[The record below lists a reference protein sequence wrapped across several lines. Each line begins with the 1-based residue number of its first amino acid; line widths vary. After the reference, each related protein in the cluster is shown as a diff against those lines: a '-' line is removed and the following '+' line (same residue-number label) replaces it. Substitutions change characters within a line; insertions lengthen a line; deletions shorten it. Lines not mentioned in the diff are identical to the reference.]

1 MEPIHIQ
8 SFVAAS
14 PEKVW
19 RQLLERPEVVLD
31 ALPVTAWPEPREE
44 RAPARLSVRWPI
56 GGDAPATALEIT
68 LDPISAGTRVEVRH
82 DGWPDGPGIEDV
94 FAGHFAGWLQA
105 LAALGLLVESDKD
118 ARASTAQLSR
128 TGRYFASVE
137 VPASADAAFRALTDP
152 RVLPQWSAG
161 ALSDAAVTDRI
172 EGRYARWA
180 LSAAPGGAAREVVV
194 ILRPTPR
201 GTHCA
206 LAEYGVTD
214 RSASSRWPKMLEH
227 LAQFLR

>member
-1 MEPIHIQ
+1 MEAIHIQ
-8 SFVAAS
+8 SFVAAP

-19 RQLLERPEVVLD
+19 RRLLERPDVVLD
-31 ALPVTAWPEPREE
+31 ALPATAWPESREE

-56 GGDAPATALEIT
+56 GGDAPPTALEIS
-68 LDPISAGTRVEVRH
+68 LDPISAGTRIEVHH

-94 FAGHFAGWLQA
+94 FGGHFAGWLQA
-105 LAALGLLVESDKD
+105 LAALGLLVESGKD
-118 ARASTAQLSR
+118 ARASTPQLARS
-128 TGRYFASVE
+128 GRYFASAE
-137 VPASADAAFRALTDP
+137 VPAGADAAFRAMTDE
-152 RVLPQWSAG
+152 RVLAQWSGG
-161 ALSDAAVTDRI
+161 ALSDAAVTDRV

-180 LSAAPGGAAREVVV
+180 LSAAAGGAARELVV
-194 ILRPTPR
+194 IFRPTPR

-214 RSASSRWPKMLEH
+214 RSASSRWPKLLEH